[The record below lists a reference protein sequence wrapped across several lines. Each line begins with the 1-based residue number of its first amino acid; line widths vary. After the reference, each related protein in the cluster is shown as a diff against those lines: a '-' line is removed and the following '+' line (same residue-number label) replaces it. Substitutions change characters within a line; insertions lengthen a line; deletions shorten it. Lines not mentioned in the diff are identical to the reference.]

1 MAKTNQKSR
10 RVQTSGKIGAGSPS
24 VLTDVAEISALQAL
38 PAEDKNVTSL
48 YIVADNSDH
57 AARNPIPFKS
67 VENILQATA
76 FASAIGYPL
85 PAANSA
91 NNIFPVIDVGIGNPI
106 NAKTVGATSESF
118 PPESFP

>member
-24 VLTDVAEISALQAL
+24 VLTDAAEISALLAL

-57 AARNPIPFKS
+57 VARSPIPFKS
-67 VENILQATA
+67 VENILQASA
-76 FASAIGYPL
+76 FASAIDYGTMFSVDGF
-85 PAANSA
+85 AAVRKPEQQARSRGT
-91 NNIFPVIDVGIGNPI
+91 P
-106 NAKTVGATSESF
+106 NAGAR
-118 PPESFP
+118 